1 MAELKTKPTKDSV
14 KDFIAKIPDEQRRK
28 DCQVVAKLM
37 SEVTG
42 AKPELWSTNIVG
54 FGRYRYKYSTG
65 REGEWM
71 LTGFSPRKT
80 DLTLYLMGGMHN
92 SPELLQRLGKHK
104 TGKGCLYIKKL
115 EDLDLAVLRELVE
128 KTVAGLSAT
137 RTDK

>member
-14 KDFIAKIPDEQRRK
+14 KDFIAKVSDDKRRK

-54 FGRYRYKYSTG
+54 FGRYRYKYASG

-80 DLTLYLMGGMHN
+80 DLTLYLMGGLQS

-115 EDLDLAVLRELVE
+115 EDVNLAVLRELVE
-128 KTVAGLSAT
+128 KSVAELAAT

>member
-14 KDFIAKIPDEQRRK
+14 KEFIAKVPDEQRRK
-28 DCQVVAKLM
+28 DCKVVAKLM

-71 LTGFSPRKT
+71 VTGFSPRKAN
-80 DLTLYLMGGMHN
+80 LTLYLMGGMQR
-92 SPELLQRLGKHK
+92 SPDLLKRLGKHK
-104 TGKGCLYIKKL
+104 AGGGCLYIKSL
-115 EDLDLAVLRELVE
+115 EDIDLTVLRKLVE
-128 KTVAGLSAT
+128 RSVEEVAAT
-137 RTDK
+137 